1 MKSELSAVIKVAC
14 NDPAC
19 GMISAWR
26 VFGDGSFSRIN
37 EACGHSKIIPS
48 RDQII
53 KIINN
58 AKGANEKSRT

>member
-1 MKSELSAVIKVAC
+1 MKSEMSAVIKVAC

-26 VFGDGSFSRIN
+26 VFRDGSFSRIH

-53 KIINN
+53 EIINHT
-58 AKGANEKSRT
+58 KGKRQ